1 MTLKQDPNDK
11 YKEYEV
17 DLHCNE
23 THSPDEWN
31 PLTDGKISN
40 PSERHKDKILDMFCD
55 THPDAPQ
62 CRVYDD

>member
-17 DLHCNE
+17 DFHGLEQHQENE
-23 THSPDEWN
+23 TKPNE
-31 PLTDGKISN
+31 GKVN
-40 PSERHKDKILDMFCD
+40 DWHERHKDKVLDEFCD

>member
-17 DLHCNE
+17 DFHGLEPHEENE
-23 THSPDEWN
+23 ISPSE
-31 PLTDGKISN
+31 GKVN
-40 PSERHKDKILDMFCD
+40 DWHERHKDKVLDVFCD